1 MKEFLE
7 KHSRRL
13 LVVGGVI
20 LGIFFFVFQI
30 NETKKRINSEEFIL
44 FPGEKIG
51 NIFQGEDEKKESIYK
66 IHNEKKDEIN
76 ENLIIATELIEELE
90 KEINNEENGA
100 EKE

>member
-13 LVVGGVI
+13 LVAGGVI

-30 NETKKRINSEEFIL
+30 NETKKRINNEEFTL
-44 FPGEKIG
+44 FPAEKIE
-51 NIFQGEDEKKESIYK
+51 NILRGENEKKESIYR
-66 IHNEKKDEIN
+66 IYDEKKDEIN
-76 ENLIIATELIEELE
+76 ESLIIEAELIEELQ